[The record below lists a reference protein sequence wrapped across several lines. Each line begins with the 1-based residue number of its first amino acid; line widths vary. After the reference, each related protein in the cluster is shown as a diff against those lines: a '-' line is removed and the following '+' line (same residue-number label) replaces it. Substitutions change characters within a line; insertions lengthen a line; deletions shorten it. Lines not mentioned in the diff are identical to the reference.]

1 MKKTD
6 SGFIL
11 LMTLCI
17 TFLMSLLVLASLQQ
31 IFLQYKALNSQETFH
46 QNFYQLEH
54 WMMRLARSPLLYAG
68 MDCYVQK
75 DYGANKIANELVKN
89 KGCLLILNQKK
100 YRYFIEDL
108 NEFSCLVL
116 NKDGQ
121 KYASHHFRFTV
132 LKDEEHGESA
142 IMQLRFIKLGSN
154 LSSCPEEEIQVQ
166 EGVSSW
172 RYLPDYKNF
181 ERLTG

>member
-31 IFLQYKALNSQETFH
+31 VFLQYKALNSQEIFH

-54 WMMRLARSPLLYAG
+54 LIIRLTHSPSLYVRK
-68 MDCYVQK
+68 DCYLK
-75 DYGANKIANELVKN
+75 KNYGANKVVNELVKN
-89 KGCLLILNQKK
+89 KGCLLILNQRK

-121 KYASHHFRFTV
+121 KHASHHFRFTV
-132 LKDEEHGESA
+132 LQHREHGEFS
-142 IMQLRFIKLGSN
+142 IIQLRFIKLGSN
-154 LSSCPEEEIQVQ
+154 LSSCPEEEIQVK

-181 ERLTG
+181 KILTG

>member
-31 IFLQYKALNSQETFH
+31 VFLQYKALNSQETFH

-54 WMMRLARSPLLYAG
+54 WMMRLVRSPLLLYAG
-68 MDCYVQK
+68 MNCYAQK
-75 DYGANKIANELVKN
+75 DYGANKIANELVNN
-89 KGCLLILNQKK
+89 KGCLLILDRKK

-121 KYASHHFRFTV
+121 KYASHHLRFTV
-132 LKDEEHGESA
+132 LQYEEHGEFS

-154 LSSCPEEEIQVQ
+154 LSSCRDEEIQVK

-172 RYLPDYKNF
+172 RYLPDYKN
-181 ERLTG
+181 

>member
-54 WMMRLARSPLLYAG
+54 WVMRLTRSPLLYARK
-68 MDCYVQK
+68 DCYVQK
-75 DYGANKIANELVKN
+75 DYGANHVINELVSS
-89 KGCLLILNQKK
+89 KGCLLTFGRKK

-121 KYASHHFRFTV
+121 KHASHHLRFTV
-132 LKDEEHGESA
+132 LQYEEYGEPS
-142 IMQLRFIKLGSN
+142 IMQLRFIKSGSN
-154 LSSCPEEEIQVQ
+154 LSSCSEEEIQVK
-166 EGVSSW
+166 EGVISW
-172 RYLPDYKNF
+172 RYLSDYKNF
-181 ERLTG
+181 KTLTG

>member
-1 MKKTD
+1 MKKTN

-31 IFLQYKALNSQETFH
+31 VLLHYKALNTQETFH

-54 WMMRLARSPLLYAG
+54 WMMRLARSPSLYAG
-68 MDCYVQK
+68 KDCYKQK
-75 DYGANKIANELVKN
+75 DYGANKIVNELVNN
-89 KGCLLILNQKK
+89 KGCLLILDRKK

-116 NKDGQ
+116 DKHGQ
-121 KYASHHFRFTV
+121 KHASHHFRFTV
-132 LKDEEHGESA
+132 LQYEKYREFS
-142 IMQLRFIKLGSN
+142 IMQLRFIKSGGN
-154 LSSCPEEEIQVQ
+154 LFSCPEEELQVK
-166 EGVSSW
+166 EGVISW

-181 ERLTG
+181 KTLTG

>member
-1 MKKTD
+1 
-6 SGFIL
+6 
-11 LMTLCI
+11 
-17 TFLMSLLVLASLQQ
+17 
-31 IFLQYKALNSQETFH
+31 
-46 QNFYQLEH
+46 
-54 WMMRLARSPLLYAG
+54 MMRLAHSPLLYAG
-68 MDCYVQK
+68 MDCYLQK
-75 DYGANKIANELVKN
+75 DYGANKIANELVNN
-89 KGCLLILNQKK
+89 KGCLLILNQRK

-132 LKDEEHGESA
+132 LQDEEHGESA

-154 LSSCPEEEIQVQ
+154 LSSCPEEEIQVK

-181 ERLTG
+181 EILTG